1 MSYKY
6 TVLSDYPIM
15 FYQNVTAAANTLES
29 YTELIAEFGSYT
41 AFLAAYPDYQ
51 AVVANTIY
59 DTSGCQN
66 DGEYFGSIQTNLV
79 PLLIGQDYAIRIDND
94 NYITGSVEKDYNGST
109 ETGGLADKYTSD
121 NDFTLEAWVYP
132 NLSTTSEVTIFGDTL
147 NDIGIFYDKGNL
159 VFRVESEEIS
169 WTIPYLKKS
178 MHVVAT
184 YTGGD
189 ISLYVDGILRSNKI
203 LSSFKFTNTSF
214 SPSFGPTPDSSNYFL
229 INAPAAYR
237 YALDIS
243 RIQIHYLD
251 GQTLPAIQI
260 ADPDSGEV
268 FEFYDNDISTAY
280 KYAYPANKPWAEF
293 LTDDLYYDSQENSIS
308 IKKST
313 GSKTVVINDFITI
326 PLGLTIDSS
335 KIEWDGDNGISVRT
349 SVDGTTYQACV
360 NGGPIPQYSI
370 GSIDSSYNLHIEIT
384 LTSTDS
390 AKYLP
395 KLYGM
400 IIKFYN
406 NQVMYSTNGGNYFS
420 TLEGLSGP
428 TKFDVSLG
436 NQRYPILSRDSRNGI
451 KALAGSGFKIGTTSG
466 TGTVQFFYT
475 PKALTDS
482 ALLSSVLT
490 NGYAASNYSW
500 RSTGVISKTN
510 VSAIYVNGIN
520 KTSETSIANVFEV
533 GQMHHVL
540 IVFSNDISGDIRFN
554 YSQFGSV
561 EALYQN
567 IALYPSNFD
576 STKALSQYD
585 LYRYKS
591 IQEVLD
597 SNTWSIQL
605 TENSV
610 TPYNNDWIVQQNV

>member
-51 AVVANTIY
+51 SVVANTIY
-59 DTSGCQN
+59 DISGCQN

-79 PLLIGQDYAIRIDND
+79 PLLVGQDYAIKIDND
-94 NYITGSVEKDYNGST
+94 NYITASVEKDYNGST

-121 NDFTLEAWVYP
+121 NDFTLEAWIYP
-132 NLSTTSEVTIFGDTL
+132 NLSTTSEVTLFGDAT
-147 NDIGIFYDKGNL
+147 NDIGIFYDNGNI
-159 VFRVESEEIS
+159 VFKVETEEIY
-169 WTIPYLKKS
+169 WTIPYTKRT

-184 YTGGD
+184 YTGSD
-189 ISLYVDGILRSNKI
+189 ISLYIDGVLKSNKI
-203 LSSFKFTNTSF
+203 LTGFKFTNTSF
-214 SPSFGPTPDSSNYFL
+214 TPSFGPTPNSSNYFL
-229 INAPAAYR
+229 LNAPAVYR
-237 YALDIS
+237 YALDVS

-251 GQTLPAIQI
+251 AQTLPAIQV

-268 FEFYDNDISTAY
+268 FEFYDNDISRVY
-280 KYAYPANKPWAEF
+280 RYAYPANKPWSNF
-293 LTDDLYYDSQENSIS
+293 ITDDLYYDSQENSIS

-313 GSKTVVINDFITI
+313 GAKTVVLNDFITI
-326 PLGLTIDSS
+326 PLDLIIDSS
-335 KIEWDGDNGISVRT
+335 KIEWDGDNGISIRT
-349 SVDGTTYQACV
+349 SVDGTTYASCI
-360 NGGPIPQYSI
+360 NGGPIPQYEM
-370 GSIDSSYNLHIEIT
+370 GSIDTSGNLYIEVTLDSDDSS
-384 LTSTDS
+384 
-390 AKYLP
+390 KYLP
-395 KLYGM
+395 KLFGM

-420 TLEGLSGP
+420 TLEGVSGP
-428 TKFDVSLG
+428 TEFDVSLG

-466 TGTVQFFYT
+466 VGTAQFFYT
-475 PKALTDS
+475 PVALTDS

-500 RSTGVISKTN
+500 RSNGTISKTN
-510 VSAIYVNGIN
+510 ISAIYVNGIN
-520 KTSETSIANVFEV
+520 KTSETSISNVFEV
-533 GQMHHVL
+533 GQMHHVV
-540 IVFSNDISGDIRFN
+540 IVFSSDISGDVRFN

-576 STKALSQYD
+576 STKALSQYN